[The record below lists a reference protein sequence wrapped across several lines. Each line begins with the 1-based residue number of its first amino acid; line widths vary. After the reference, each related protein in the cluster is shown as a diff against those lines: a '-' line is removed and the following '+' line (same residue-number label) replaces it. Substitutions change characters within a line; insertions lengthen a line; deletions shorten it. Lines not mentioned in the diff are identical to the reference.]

1 MAGLDDA
8 LVSYLTDKYADG
20 EEEPNDATMKEMDD
34 LPDRYKASKTFRISI
49 IIKNS

>member
-20 EEEPNDATMKEMDD
+20 EEETDEKTMQEMDD
-34 LPDRYKASKTFRISI
+34 LPDR
-49 IIKNS
+49 